1 MLQFKQ
7 CKRDSQVYKTVLRLH
22 AYGGTT
28 LLSKRDL
35 NSELI
40 LSRVGL
46 FFFFFVRRCIEL
58 ILCNINKIRKCLGH
72 DNLCTYICWTM
83 NIFIKLF
90 LLVYLA
96 TNISFFC
103 ACQSSGVRARTQLLQ
118 MEFVQEQNVS
128 EAGWTYKTLCN
139 LILPA

>member
-1 MLQFKQ
+1 MTERYVTVQTMQ
-7 CKRDSQVYKTVLRLH
+7 KRDSQVYKTVLRLH

-28 LLSKRDL
+28 LLSKRDF

-40 LSRVGL
+40 LSRVA
-46 FFFFFVRRCIEL
+46 FFFVFGRCIEL

-96 TNISFFC
+96 TNISFFLC
-103 ACQSSGVRARTQLLQ
+103 MSVIGCVRT
-118 MEFVQEQNVS
+118 
-128 EAGWTYKTLCN
+128 
-139 LILPA
+139 